1 MNYKSFEDLM
11 SPERLSKYVVACSNN
26 TRKAMVLYRYNLKLS
41 QEMFGVISCFEVVL
55 RNRINKALIAHFGND
70 WLRDFIL
77 PGGQFYYDPRVE
89 GTKKIIKK
97 TYDGLLTRGNYSH
110 SKLLSEMEF
119 GIWKFMFNNVQYRL
133 TSRCLL
139 GIFPNKPC
147 SSAQIQFNN
156 TFVFNALNEINTMRN
171 RIAHHEPICFGVPL
185 SIDTHSAFNCY
196 SIILKLF
203 SWMGVNFFS
212 LLYGIDHVTSTCDKT
227 MQLKFFQKIT

>member
-55 RNRINKALIAHFGND
+55 RNRINRALIAHFGND

-97 TYDGLLTRGNYSH
+97 SYDGLLAGGNYSH

-119 GIWKFMFNNVQYRL
+119 GVWKFMFNNVQYRL

-139 GIFPNKPC
+139 GVFPNKPC

-171 RIAHHEPICFGVPL
+171 RIAHHEPICFGAPL
-185 SIDTHSAFNCY
+185 SIDTLSALNCY

-203 SWMGVNFFS
+203 SWMGVDYLS

-227 MQLKFFQKIT
+227 MQLKFFQKTT